1 MMNKKYIFWLYT
13 AICCI
18 LIFLARQSWSELPTE
33 KLWQL
38 NFGWISMPLKFTLLC
53 VNMMIFDYASII
65 LPRNEVDSLKNEI
78 VIRKPKMWTLFK
90 MLFPLRWPYLAGYL
104 IVHTFAINNSNL
116 GLSLTT
122 LALMT
127 LIWISLTTI
136 SLYRWTLTMQS
147 LGIFLSLLVLRLIF
161 FCL

>member
-1 MMNKKYIFWLYT
+1 MMNKKHIFGLYT

-18 LIFLARQSWSELPTE
+18 LILLARQSWSELPTE
-33 KLWQL
+33 QLWQL
-38 NFGWISMPLKFTLLC
+38 SFGWISTPLKFALLC
-53 VNMMIFDYASII
+53 INVIIFDYVSII

-78 VIRKPKMWTLFK
+78 AIRKPKMLTLFK

-104 IVHTFAINNSNL
+104 IVHTFAITNSNL

-122 LALMT
+122 LVLMV
-127 LIWISLTTI
+127 LIWICLTTI
-136 SLYRWTLTMQS
+136 PLYHWSLIIQS
-147 LGIFLSLLVLRLIF
+147 FGILICLIFLRISI

>member
-13 AICCI
+13 AICTF

-38 NFGWISMPLKFTLLC
+38 SFGWISTPLKFALLC
-53 VNMMIFDYASII
+53 INVMIFDYVSII

-78 VIRKPKMWTLFK
+78 EIRKPKILTLFK
-90 MLFPLRWPYLAGYL
+90 ILFPLRWPYLAGYL
-104 IVHTFAINNSNL
+104 IVHTFAITNSNL

-122 LALMT
+122 LALMI
-127 LIWISLTTI
+127 LIWICLTTI
-136 SLYRWTLTMQS
+136 PFYHWSLIMQS
-147 LGIFLSLLVLRLIF
+147 IGIFLSLLVLRLGV